1 MANWNDPVLTTAY
14 ATFLSNMKDRDVDCA
29 KMDFSAATTF
39 PTGTIQY
46 VVASNKFQR
55 WNGAAWVDLVLAV
68 AGGGTGGTTSL
79 GTMAFQSAGAVAITG
94 GTIVGISTVI
104 STSINSN
111 KLTLEGVSP
120 PAGEAT
126 KGILFFDSAT
136 NKLRVRENNGASI
149 NVLQVASEVP
159 NTPSG
164 GIVSTNV
171 QAAINEIA
179 GLENHGG
186 VAVNPYGITAAIN
199 VFVWIAPYFCTVTAV
214 KGYRVGGTGATVNA
228 RKNGS
233 LNHLASAL
241 SLTAADTVMDGGAV
255 QNTQY
260 QAGDKMEI
268 MVVSTTGS
276 PTQLGIVV
284 YFTRAA

>member
-29 KMDFSAATTF
+29 KMDFSAATNLSI
-39 PTGTIQY
+39 GTIQY

-55 WNGAAWVDLVLAV
+55 WNGTAWADLILAV
-68 AGGGTGGTTSL
+68 AGGGTAGTTSL
-79 GTMAFQSAGAVAITG
+79 GTMAFQSAAAVAITG
-94 GTIVGISTVI
+94 GTLVGLNWVY
-104 STSINSN
+104 SN
-111 KLTLEGVSP
+111 KLGLAGVSP
-120 PAGEAT
+120 PAGEAG
-126 KGILFFDSAT
+126 KGILFFDSGT
-136 NKLRVRENNGASI
+136 NKLTVKENNGAAI
-149 NVLQVASEVP
+149 KILQVASEVP

-199 VFVWIAPYFCTVTAV
+199 IFTWIAPYFCTVTAV
-214 KGYRVGGTGATVNA
+214 KGYRVGGTGATINA

-241 SLTAADTVMDGGAV
+241 SLTSADTVMDGGAV

-260 QAGDKMEI
+260 QAGDKLEI
-268 MVVSTTGS
+268 MVVSATGS

-284 YFTRAA
+284 YFTRA